1 MLILER
7 MIEMLFSKKSKLPSQ
22 PKNYYFTDASY
33 YNDKFP
39 PNEDEL
45 KFFNALSERTIGW
58 NKGMFKLEGMG
69 DGTVSVWLPKGFVG
83 KVRLC
88 QNKHWMMIQ
97 TGLYDSKVIEGSVD
111 DFIKNQDYWLYY
123 IKKHL

>member
-58 NKGMFKLEGMG
+58 NKGMFKLDRMG
-69 DGTVSVWLPKGFVG
+69 DGTISVWLPKGFVG

-88 QNKHWMMIQ
+88 KNKHWMMIQ
-97 TGLYDSKVIEGSVD
+97 TDLYDSKVIEGSVD